1 MSLATLADVL
11 QPALRHRYA
20 VAGLV
25 VLGWEDAC
33 AYVEA
38 AEAEQA
44 PVILQAGPGCRA
56 HTPLPVLA
64 AMFRTLAANASVPVV
79 AHLDHGYTRD
89 ECVEAIESGFTSVMY
104 DGSRKPL
111 SQNIDETSEIV
122 EIARRAGVSSEGE
135 IGFVGYA
142 AGDASTA
149 TDPDEA
155 RQFAMKT
162 GVDAMAVSVG
172 NVHLKETRDATIDLV
187 ALSKIENATTVP
199 LVIHGA
205 SGIPTEC
212 RSELARTTSVCK
224 FNIGTEL
231 RKAFGEA
238 LRRSVDRDPLRF
250 DRNSILSETIEPVR
264 DAAQVAIRAISALRT
279 SNPGRS

>member
-1 MSLATLADVL
+1 
-11 QPALRHRYA
+11 
-20 VAGLV
+20 
-25 VLGWEDAC
+25 
-33 AYVEA
+33 
-38 AEAEQA
+38 
-44 PVILQAGPGCRA
+44 
-56 HTPLPVLA
+56 
-64 AMFRTLAANASVPVV
+64 
-79 AHLDHGYTRD
+79 
-89 ECVEAIESGFTSVMY
+89 MY

-155 RQFAMKT
+155 RQFAIKT

-187 ALSKIENATTVP
+187 ALRKIENATTVP

-279 SNPGRS
+279 TSPNRS

>member
-1 MSLATLADVL
+1 MSLATLAEVL
-11 QPALRHRYA
+11 QPALRNRYA

-25 VLGWEDAC
+25 VLGWEDAR
-33 AYVEA
+33 AYVDA

-56 HTPLPVLA
+56 HTPLPVLG
-64 AMFRTLAANASVPVV
+64 AMFRTLAADASVPVV
-79 AHLDHGYTRD
+79 AHLDHGYTRN

-111 SQNIDETSEIV
+111 SQNIDETAEIV

-142 AGDASTA
+142 AGDASTT

-187 ALSKIENATTVP
+187 ALSKIENVTTVP

-205 SGIPTEC
+205 SGIPTTC
-212 RSELARTTSVCK
+212 RSKLARTTSVCK

-238 LRRSVDRDPLRF
+238 LRQSVDRDRHRF
-250 DRNSILSETIEPVR
+250 DRNAILSETIEPVR
-264 DAAQVAIRAISALRT
+264 DAARVAIRAISALRT
-279 SNPGRS
+279 SSPGRS